1 MSLRGFVGPF
11 LGTLLTLLVV
21 PAHSSAQAVN
31 AQQRRDRA
39 IATELDVDSQELVTL
54 EKETAH
60 ALSLNNS
67 SFFDHIYSDDYIG
80 TAATGEIRNKL
91 ALIAGIQHSTVQ
103 YTTFVAT
110 NINVRVYGPSAVV
123 TCTWTTRG
131 VNQEGHSF
139 SRQYRVIHVYVNSN
153 HAGGWKVIAGQETM
167 LPG

>member
-11 LGTLLTLLVV
+11 LGTLLALLVV
-21 PAHSSAQAVN
+21 PANSSAQAIN

-39 IATELDVDSQELVTL
+39 IATELDVDSQELLTL

-67 SFFDHIYSDDYIG
+67 SFFDHVYSEDYVG
-80 TAATGEIRNKL
+80 TAATGELRNKS
-91 ALIAGIQHSTVQ
+91 ALMADIQHSTVR
-103 YTTFVAT
+103 YTTFVVT
-110 NINVRVYGPSAVV
+110 NISVRVYGPSAVV

-131 VNQEGHSF
+131 VNQEGHNF
-139 SRQYRVIHVYVNSN
+139 SRQYRVIHVYVNNS
-153 HAGGWKVIAGQETM
+153 HVGGWKVVAGQETM